1 MIIAVT
7 VSILLV
13 MVERALVANDPLHA
27 RQG

>member
-13 MVERALVANDPLHA
+13 MVELALVANDPLHA

>member
-13 MVERALVANDPLHA
+13 MVELALTTNEAPLAH
-27 RQG
+27 QV